1 LTRPCDDDG
10 VGAEHD
16 VARSMLEEA
25 HSVFVDNVRD
35 LTIEE
40 ALDAGGGFRSILGL
54 MKHVAGWSAVYHS
67 YAFDAVP
74 RSWEET
80 DWPRGLRDSID
91 QSDAYLH
98 EMRTWFER
106 TYASWQSSVA
116 EADLGSVRP
125 VHWGE
130 TKPLRDIVAIMAAN
144 WAYHAGEINEILAIG
159 RGEAW
164 EWGEEVEE
172 NHISTEGHGVQPPWM
187 SDDEAAQRRST
198 S

>member
-1 LTRPCDDDG
+1 

-16 VARSMLEEA
+16 VARAMLEEA

-91 QSDAYLH
+91 PSDAYLH
-98 EMRTWFER
+98 EMLTWLER
-106 TYASWQSSVA
+106 TYESWQSSVA
-116 EADLGSVRP
+116 GADLGSVRP
-125 VHWGE
+125 VHWGKTE
-130 TKPLRDIVAIMAAN
+130 PLRDIVAIMAAH
-144 WAYHAGEINEILAIG
+144 WAYHAGEINEILAIR